1 MLDLGQVVLAVY
13 LISTVVLG
21 SALRPA
27 GFGIWSVLGYFKEE
41 ILFVFAATSA
51 ETMIPRSMRKREQ
64 LGCSKEV
71 AGW

>member
-13 LISTVVLG
+13 LISTVG